1 MMKTMVGGTKMDEI
15 GTTLDEIV
23 GKIANAFNPEKIII
37 FGSHAYGKP
46 TEKSDIGILV
56 IMESN
61 KREIERIVAVSKLIR
76 EHHKKID
83 FNILVK
89 TPAEVKYRSDIGDPV
104 ISEIISK
111 GKVLAHQKI
120 THKTT
125 KPLIT

>member
-1 MMKTMVGGTKMDEI
+1 MDEI
-15 GTTLDEIV
+15 GTILDEIASN
-23 GKIANAFNPEKIII
+23 ITNAFDPEKIIV
-37 FGSHAYGKP
+37 FGSHAYGRP

-56 IMESN
+56 IMETT
-61 KREIERIVAVSKLIR
+61 KREIERIVVVSKLLR

-89 TPAEVKYRSDIGDPV
+89 TPAEIKHRLEIDDPF

-111 GKVLAHQKI
+111 GRVLSHEKI

-125 KPLIT
+125 K